1 MGDGSKNPDMPKEPV
16 EIPEKPGVK
25 HHMANWLDCVRR
37 RTPQD
42 CYAPPLAGYGHS
54 VACIM
59 TTDAMWSGRRM
70 MFDPEKRE
78 IRAG

>member
-1 MGDGSKNPDMPKEPV
+1 
-16 EIPEKPGVK
+16 
-25 HHMANWLDCVRR
+25 MANWLDCVRR
-37 RTPQD
+37 RAPQD
-42 CYAPPLAGYGHS
+42 LYCPAGAGYGHS

-59 TTDAMWSGRRM
+59 TNDAMRSGRRM